1 MTPSIGTPIPVKYLI
16 EGLFA
21 QKNGEARERML
32 TLSGKNYCCFV
43 NSGTTAFYLSLL
55 AIQQGDSRTE
65 IILPAYTAPSL
76 ILPIKAAGLTPVL
89 CDISLKTFNMDA
101 AVIESCITKKTLA
114 ILAVHSF
121 GIPMDMAALRRVAS
135 EHSLF
140 LIEDAASSFGSKI
153 DGCYTGSLGDI
164 GFFSFNRGKNITA
177 FSGGC
182 LVLNR
187 QKWFSFIS
195 KKVEELAD
203 LSLQQR
209 LMLFAKTGGYTLAIR
224 PTIYSFLE
232 PIIRKFKYQHLH
244 TSFDSYR
251 YPRFQSNLAA
261 RVLDDEARISRKRS
275 DNGTFLY
282 KKLRNVSSINLPE
295 ILSGSQVAYNQFPLY
310 FEHREKRDIIHQRL
324 LNRGIEATILYPD
337 PIHRIDD
344 PHYRL
349 NYPLDPDPFPNAT
362 YFSKRLLLIPTHPL
376 VKQADL
382 EKTVKIIKQ
391 GA

>member
-43 NSGTTAFYLSLL
+43 NSGTTAFYLALM
-55 AIQQGDSRTE
+55 AIREGDSRTE

-76 ILPIKAAGLTPVL
+76 ILPIQAAGLTPVL
-89 CDISLKTFNMDA
+89 CDISLKTFNMDTG
-101 AVIESCITKKTLA
+101 VIESCITKKTLA

-121 GIPMDMAALRRVAS
+121 GIPMDMAALRHVAS

-164 GFFSFNRGKNITA
+164 GFFSFNRGKNLTT

-203 LSLQQR
+203 LNLQQR

-224 PTIYSFLE
+224 PKIYSLLE
-232 PIIRKFKYQHLH
+232 PMIRKFKYQHLH
-244 TSFDSYR
+244 TSFDSFK

-261 RVLDDEARISRKRS
+261 RVLEDETQISRLRC
-275 DNGTFLY
+275 DHGNFLY
-282 KKLRNVSSINLPE
+282 KNLRGISSVNLPE
-295 ILSGSQVAYNQFPLY
+295 LLPGSQVAYNQFPFY
-310 FEHREKRDIIHQRL
+310 FECPEKRDIIHQQL
-324 LNRGIEATILYPD
+324 VNRGIEATILYPD

-376 VKQADL
+376 VERANL
-382 EKTVKIIKQ
+382 EKAVKIIE
-391 GA
+391 GGV